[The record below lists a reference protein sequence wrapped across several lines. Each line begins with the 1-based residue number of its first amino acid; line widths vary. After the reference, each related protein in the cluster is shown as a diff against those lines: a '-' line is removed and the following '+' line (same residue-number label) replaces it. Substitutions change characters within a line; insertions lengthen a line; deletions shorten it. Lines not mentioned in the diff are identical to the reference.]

1 MTRGFYQLIK
11 RVNHVQL
18 VTSAKTAIQIIE
30 GVNLHMFPKIGEAL
44 YPVLWLKGE
53 SIKGKS

>member
-11 RVNHVQL
+11 RVNHGQL
-18 VTSAKTAIQIIE
+18 VMSAKTAIQIIE

-44 YPVLWLKGE
+44 YPVL
-53 SIKGKS
+53 